1 MCGSAVVPGTRLG
14 KIIVGIPT
22 RWNFSTGHVKLGNTS
37 CKKMFSFGRCPK
49 MRCSLNHDDDNN
61 ENYNDNDDNDNG
73 DNDDQHHPNVL
84 TFWLLWRGQV
94 DE

>member
-1 MCGSAVVPGTRLG
+1 
-14 KIIVGIPT
+14 
-22 RWNFSTGHVKLGNTS
+22 
-37 CKKMFSFGRCPK
+37 

>member
-1 MCGSAVVPGTRLG
+1 MELFHR
-14 KIIVGIPT
+14 
-22 RWNFSTGHVKLGNTS
+22 S
-37 CKKMFSFGRCPK
+37 CKVNP
-49 MRCSLNHDDDNN
+49 DDDND
-61 ENYNDNDDNDNG
+61 ENYNDNDVGNNDDNDNG